1 MRYSILPLTAMLL
14 IAVGCSSSNS
24 TSPAPAA
31 ASPEKQVEAAF
42 ATLQQAIKDQK
53 TDEIWDLLD
62 KNTQTR
68 ANEVAAEWKKKL
80 ASADPEEV
88 KKLMGVSP
96 EELGKL
102 TGQGFLKTKAFT
114 DDKEIKEMAR
124 ASNDIQ
130 VKIDSKDRAT
140 VSYPEEEKPENRDH
154 VKFVRQE
161 GKWKALLDMKPPL

>member
-1 MRYSILPLTAMLL
+1 MRYSILPVLAMILVAL
-14 IAVGCSSSNS
+14 GCSGTSS
-24 TSPAPAA
+24 TPAPAA
-31 ASPEKQVEAAF
+31 ASPEDQVKAAF
-42 ATLQQAIKDQK
+42 VTLQQAVKDQK
-53 TDEIWDLLD
+53 TDEIWELLD

-68 ANEVAAEWKKKL
+68 ANEVAADWKKKL
-80 ASADPEEV
+80 ASADAEEV
-88 KKLMGVSP
+88 KKLMGLSP

-102 TGQGFLKTKAFT
+102 TGKDFLKTKAFT

-140 VSYPEEEKPENRDH
+140 VSYPDEEKADNRDH